1 MLEFSNSSIDL
12 KVIIKQRS
20 KVYHPRYRLH
30 KAGNKKMNR
39 FSGKQFL
46 VTGATSGIGLAG
58 VKRIAAE
65 GGSII
70 ATGRDP
76 ERLEKLRTLLPDGSV
91 VLRNDASDPTAAD
104 VLAYEIRE
112 HGRIDGLWLNA
123 GYATVGK
130 IEHIDAAAF
139 DALMAANVRGP
150 MLQLAKLADYLND
163 GASVV
168 VTASTSAYEGA
179 AMASLYAA
187 AKGALISLVRCWAS
201 ALGQRGIRVNTLVPG
216 PIDTNFRD
224 FMSDNFRREFEADVV
239 NRLSLARVG
248 SAEEAAAVGLFLL
261 SDDASFVTGSQYFVD
276 GGLTKR

>member
-1 MLEFSNSSIDL
+1 
-12 KVIIKQRS
+12 
-20 KVYHPRYRLH
+20 
-30 KAGNKKMNR
+30 MNR
-39 FSGKQFL
+39 FSGKQIL

-150 MLQLAKLADYLND
+150 VLQLAKLADYLND

>member
-1 MLEFSNSSIDL
+1 
-12 KVIIKQRS
+12 
-20 KVYHPRYRLH
+20 
-30 KAGNKKMNR
+30 MNR
-39 FSGKQFL
+39 FSGKQIL

-76 ERLEKLRTLLPDGSV
+76 EQLEKLRTLLPDGSV
-91 VLRNDASDPTAAD
+91 VLQNDASDPTAAD
-104 VLAYEIRE
+104 ALAYKIRE

-150 MLQLAKLADYLND
+150 VLQLAKLADHLNN

-179 AMASLYAA
+179 EMASLYAA
-187 AKGALISLVRCWAS
+187 TKGALISLVRCWAS

-216 PIDTNFRD
+216 PIDTNFRN